1 MWPQLI
7 QSIYLLLSF
16 PVGDTDAFTLALTQG
31 TVLLPYGRLIICGGK
46 RTGKSNL
53 IYSLLQ
59 QPFLDQPDSTLDTN
73 VQKLSCRILRH
84 GDQFLWE
91 SLPFD
96 TSYSEQLELT
106 HTAVEDAARR
116 RSLRA
121 AVPSSSTHPTSVA
134 LNSQST
140 VCSPEPETRAR
151 ASKSLISSPKP
162 IKRVSVDKSPLPHA
176 APASSGRSKQSQG
189 PFNISDML
197 TSARK
202 EVQHFIEDLK
212 SSQGRTTITK
222 DLLDHVHLDVLEI
235 GSQVIP
241 DILGMLLGSFQCAY
255 AVVYDASK
263 KLSDIADLQFGADG
277 VRFAGQQTNFDVLD
291 SWLNTIQEVLGDNAC
306 DVPVFVV
313 GTHVDRIARGTGQ
326 HEMKELLHCMWQNFK
341 GKAYP
346 NCPDICYIDNT
357 KAGSPVEDDGVVE
370 LRQSIICKLRT
381 QFQVAFPIRWLPFT
395 VALKHIAKEF
405 KRPWLSIEELHN
417 VAVATECVSN
427 DNDQHEFLQ
436 MLDTHQDLGHLLHFS
451 SHSRLCNL
459 VIIDVQWLIA
469 VVSLL
474 FSREPIRHQRKKFR
488 HQYSLLFKHGIL
500 LESLATHRWSQHS
513 RMTADNTSKQ
523 EQRKVIFDICEYF
536 ALLYDTNSHVALPGP
551 NGDMTRKFIVPA
563 LLPRCAKLQSEFR
576 VCRETPAMYLYSG
589 RDRFFPR
596 MFFWCSVVRI
606 MQHGCSSADPILY
619 QSSARLLCEDQYW
632 LVLRYFRHGLR
643 LSVEIPPY
651 ATAKQE
657 TIDREVAKL
666 CYELLPYIEDNLEE
680 VKSLS
685 RKHVP
690 ICRAA
695 QCPCSSNRKACSKHG
710 KEFCPELDCHHY
722 TPIVEGLKPRCT
734 LGGWVE
740 VDISDVHQY
749 WPCFKGDIVSY
760 SGSAQSHHSLVF
772 FFEVAFFYTMCTGKL
787 HCVFL
792 LLCPLYACDVSQC
805 DLGCSFF
812 KKVRILFLRM
822 DMLKCLALCN
832 RSTVFGD
839 LLPQPPMAPVRP
851 ETDPTGGDTPSSG
864 MHLISMHY
872 GCILTVY

>member
-16 PVGDTDAFTLALTQG
+16 PVGDTDAFTLALTEG
-31 TVLLPYGRLIICGGK
+31 TVFLPYGRLVICGGK

-53 IYSLLQ
+53 ICSLLR
-59 QPFLDQPDSTLDTN
+59 QPFLDQLDSTLDTN
-73 VQKLSCRILRH
+73 VQKLSCRISRH

-91 SLPFD
+91 SLPFA

-106 HTAVEDAARR
+106 RKAVEHADRR

-121 AVPSSSTHPTSVA
+121 AVPSSSTHRTSVA

-140 VCSPEPETRAR
+140 VCSPEPGICAR

-176 APASSGRSKQSQG
+176 APASSGRSKQSQV

-197 TSARK
+197 TSAQK
-202 EVQHFIEDLK
+202 KIQHFIEDLK
-212 SSQGRTTITK
+212 STTITK
-222 DLLDHVHLDVLEI
+222 DLLDEFHLDVLEV

-241 DILGMLLGSFQCAY
+241 DILGMLLGFCQCAY

-263 KLSDIADLQFGADG
+263 KLSDIANPKFGADG
-277 VRFAGQQTNFDVLD
+277 VLFDEQQTNFDVLD
-291 SWLNTIQEVLGDNAC
+291 SWLNTIQEVLGGNAC
-306 DVPVFVV
+306 DVPVFIV
-313 GTHVDRIARGTGQ
+313 GTHVDRIPRGKRQ
-326 HEMKELLHCMWQNFK
+326 LKMAELSHFMEQNFK
-341 GKAYP
+341 DKAYL
-346 NCPDICYIDNT
+346 NYPDHCFVDNT
-357 KAGSPVEDDGVVE
+357 KAGSRVEDYGVVK
-370 LRQSIICKLRT
+370 LRQFIIHELKT
-381 QFQVAFPIRWLPFT
+381 QFGVTFPIRWLPFT

-427 DNDQHEFLQ
+427 DYDQHEFLQ
-436 MLDTHQDLGHLLHFS
+436 MLDLHQDLGHLLHFS

-474 FSREPIRHQRKKFR
+474 FTREPIHRQSKKFR
-488 HQYSLLFKHGIL
+488 HQYSLLYKDGIL

-523 EQRKVIFDICEYF
+523 EQRKVIFDICECF
-536 ALLYDTNSHVALPGP
+536 ALLYDTNRRVAIPGRP
-551 NGDMTRKFIVPA
+551 NGDMARKFIVPA
-563 LLPRCAKLQSEFR
+563 LLPRCVKLQPEFR
-576 VCRETPAMYLYSG
+576 GCRETPAMYLYSG

-596 MFFWCSVVRI
+596 MLFWCSVVRI

-632 LVLRYFRHGLR
+632 LVLRYFQHGLR
-643 LSVEIPPY
+643 LSVEIPPN

-695 QCPCSSNRKACSKHG
+695 QCPCSFNRKACSKHG

-722 TPIVEGLKPRCT
+722 APIVEGLRPRCP
-734 LGGWVE
+734 LGGSVE
-740 VDISDVHQY
+740 VDISDVRQY
-749 WPCFKGDIVSY
+749 WPCFKEDIVSY

-772 FFEVAFFYTMCTGKL
+772 FFEVACFYTMCTGEV

-805 DLGCSFF
+805 DLVCSFF
-812 KKVRILFLRM
+812 KKVRILFLRR
-822 DMLKCLALCN
+822 DMLECLALCN

-872 GCILTVY
+872 GCTLTVY